1 MKIAFVFPGQG
12 SQAVGMAAGF
22 ADNAAAAAVMKT
34 ADAALGESL
43 SGLIAEGPAEKLNL
57 TVNTQ
62 PAVLSVSY
70 ALYSAWRAAL
80 SPLLPR
86 GTVSANTR
94 RFWPRAPLRLKKP

>member
-70 ALYSAWRAAL
+70 ALYSAWLAAGGVKPAVAAGHSL
-80 SPLLPR
+80 GEYTALLGR
-86 GTVSANTR
+86 GHLYA
-94 RFWPRAPLRLKKP
+94 

>member
-43 SGLIAEGPAEKLNL
+43 SGLIAEGPAEKLNH
-57 TVNTQ
+57 
-62 PAVLSVSY
+62 PARRAVRFLR
-70 ALYSAWRAAL
+70 ALQRVAC
-80 SPLLPR
+80 R
-86 GTVSANTR
+86 GR
-94 RFWPRAPLRLKKP
+94 R

>member
-62 PAVLSVSY
+62 PRRAVRFLR
-70 ALYSAWRAAL
+70 ALQRVAC
-80 SPLLPR
+80 R
-86 GTVSANTR
+86 GR
-94 RFWPRAPLRLKKP
+94 R